1 VSFSGRDLMTSISS
15 GNVSVNGNGKVSAMD
30 MELDDGPVPTKGRP
44 IEEKTLED
52 YGFITGDLL
61 SVSLFVP
68 EPKPSNRGGPHSN
81 NGASIGAGGG
91 GPAPGFGRR
100 EGPPGPGR
108 ESNVER
114 ADAEGHWARGEALPP
129 QNANAFRGP
138 RGSFGRDTGDEPR
151 DRDRAGFGGGIGI
164 RGAGRRSPG
173 PDRERNGFGR
183 KRSRSPEARDRR
195 ESWSR
200 R

>member
-1 VSFSGRDLMTSISS
+1 MASISS
-15 GNVSVNGNGKVSAMD
+15 GNVSVNGNGSGGNRVSAMD
-30 MELDDGPVPTKGRP
+30 MELDDGPVPAKGKP
-44 IEEKTLED
+44 IDEKTLED

-68 EPKPSNRGGPHSN
+68 EPKPSNRGGGGPHAN
-81 NGASIGAGGG
+81 NGASTGAGGG
-91 GPAPGFGRR
+91 GGGPAAPGFGRR
-100 EGPPGPGR
+100 EGPQGPGR

-138 RGSFGRDTGDEPR
+138 RGSFGRDEP
-151 DRDRAGFGGGIGI
+151 RDRAGFGGGIGI

-195 ESWSR
+195 ESWGR